1 MGFPCEEI
9 LGNHSKGLP
18 GRFYTLWADSSLKR
32 LAEVGQERSF
42 VDIYETRCDSFSQFA
57 HRQKWPNQDSIYL
70 SFFEK
75 LKEHQMNKAE
85 LIEAIAA
92 AVDLP
97 KATAAR
103 TLDAMTSTITSA
115 LKVGDSV
122 SLVGFGTFAVKA
134 RAAREGRNPQ
144 TGATLKIAAAN
155 LPSFKAGKTLKD
167 AVN

>member
-1 MGFPCEEI
+1 
-9 LGNHSKGLP
+9 
-18 GRFYTLWADSSLKR
+18 
-32 LAEVGQERSF
+32 
-42 VDIYETRCDSFSQFA
+42 
-57 HRQKWPNQDSIYL
+57 
-70 SFFEK
+70 
-75 LKEHQMNKAE
+75 MNKAE

-122 SLVGFGTFAVKA
+122 SLVGFGTFAVKP